1 MPAAHRTRLRVK
13 KAWRAIRSADF
24 NLTHQIGQRTA
35 ERSRHDNQGHKE
47 LPMLNKTIRRVAIA
61 LLPLFAGTAQ
71 AANVVQILTQ
81 NYPPFSMSTNAK
93 NFEREDGIEGIDK
106 EVVVEMFKRAEVP
119 YQMTLRFPWSRL
131 QEMAEKQPDFA
142 VYSLSR
148 SADRES
154 RFKWVGPLSEI
165 QLVLLKIPGNPI
177 TLNSLDDAR
186 TYRVGSVAGTSVSQ
200 YLTQRNFTVKNVL
213 SNAPAKLQAGE
224 FDLWATTN
232 PAGNYE
238 AGKAGIGKLE
248 VAFAISSTQLY
259 LAMNKET
266 PDEVV
271 QKLQSALDQMRKEG
285 FIDQVAARYLNN

>member
-1 MPAAHRTRLRVK
+1 
-13 KAWRAIRSADF
+13 
-24 NLTHQIGQRTA
+24 
-35 ERSRHDNQGHKE
+35 
-47 LPMLNKTIRRVAIA
+47 MLNKIICRIAFA
-61 LLPLFAGTAQ
+61 LLPLFAGTTQ
-71 AANVVQILTQ
+71 AADMVQILTQ
-81 NYPPFSMSTNAK
+81 NYPPFSMSASGK
-93 NFEREDGIEGIDK
+93 NFEREGGINGIDK

-131 QEMAEKQPDFA
+131 QEMAEKQPSFA

-148 SADRES
+148 TVDRES

-165 QLVLLKIPGNPI
+165 QLVLLKTPGNPI
-177 TLNSLDDAR
+177 VLNSLDDAR
-186 TYRVGSVAGTSVSQ
+186 KYSIGSVEGTSVSQ
-200 YLTQRNFTVKNVL
+200 YLAKQNFTVKNVL
-213 SNAPAKLQAGE
+213 SNAPAKLQTGE

-259 LAMNKET
+259 LALNKET

-271 QKLQSALDQMRKEG
+271 QTLQSALDQLRKEG